1 MHHTTDS
8 RPCTPACLIPR
19 EGLFLAMACLQL
31 DGKGSAFSLRL
42 PWHRGVTGRLGRR
55 YGARPLRRWMEK
67 TILTDLSRMLV
78 SGKLSEFAAV
88 KCDVAPDG
96 GGLAYKVEKAEP
108 APGVPEQQDSK
119 RARWAGASKLDED
132 DEEMEE

>member
-1 MHHTTDS
+1 
-8 RPCTPACLIPR
+8 
-19 EGLFLAMACLQL
+19 MACWEV
-31 DGKGSAFSLRL
+31 SALSHRIH
-42 PWHRGVTGRLGRR
+42 WHTGLTWRLGRR

-78 SGKLSEFAAV
+78 SGELSEFAAV

-132 DEEMEE
+132 EEEMEE